1 VSSEEGNRL
10 IGSDPEE
17 WLSGSAVAGFLRG
30 EAERSGGNVSS
41 VSSETEVYEEGTVG
55 WATARLTLSVPNGAY
70 VTPRWSAVLRKEG
83 DVWRFLQAHASI
95 AVSDDEV
102 GWECAGL
109 DVRVSVLAH
118 TPGLVVFS
126 RSHSQ
131 RVFPPRASCG
141 RSKLQKCSNS

>member
-1 VSSEEGNRL
+1 MSSEEGNRL

-83 DVWRFLQAHASI
+83 DVGGSSRRMPRSR
-95 AVSDDEV
+95 SRTTRSV
-102 GWECAGL
+102 GN
-109 DVRVSVLAH
+109 
-118 TPGLVVFS
+118 TPG
-126 RSHSQ
+126 
-131 RVFPPRASCG
+131 
-141 RSKLQKCSNS
+141 